1 MLLHFVPIPSSKSSK
16 GMAPFRPLTI
26 ASAALGPWGLGLGG
40 GGGQSGAEEGE
51 GPVAA
56 ATYRK
61 HGERQLMEI
70 ELLAVR
76 GSAQRRGYGALL
88 MRGLVRCAAA
98 EGLEAMV
105 TSADETAVGY
115 FAACGFR
122 PSRRD
127 QARAAPRAA
136 PDDAGA
142 PRGGGGRRGSAGRK
156 RKAGGEGELT
166 AYEHTVVMRRLLGP
180 PDLAHEDL
188 PLIPA
193 WPL

>member
-1 MLLHFVPIPSSKSSK
+1 MQDSNSSPVSAVENPIAFARS
-16 GMAPFRPLTI
+16 
-26 ASAALGPWGLGLGG
+26 LGA
-40 GGGQSGAEEGE
+40 GQSGAEEGA

-61 HGERQLMEI
+61 HGERRLMEI

-136 PDDAGA
+136 PDD
-142 PRGGGGRRGSAGRK
+142 PGGRGRGSAAAGPGRK
-156 RKAGGEGELT
+156 RKGGSGEGELT

-180 PDLAHEDL
+180 PDPARDDL
-188 PLIPA
+188 PLLPA

>member
-1 MLLHFVPIPSSKSSK
+1 
-16 GMAPFRPLTI
+16 MA
-26 ASAALGPWGLGLGG
+26 
-40 GGGQSGAEEGE
+40 QSGAEEGE

-98 EGLEAMV
+98 EGLGAMV

-127 QARAAPRAA
+127 QARAAPRAT
-136 PDDAGA
+136 PDDT
-142 PRGGGGRRGSAGRK
+142 PRGRAAAGKQRCRFCIKICKHHRSHIARGSIGI
-156 RKAGGEGELT
+156 KAIGVGE
-166 AYEHTVVMRRLLGP
+166 
-180 PDLAHEDL
+180 
-188 PLIPA
+188 
-193 WPL
+193 

>member
-1 MLLHFVPIPSSKSSK
+1 M
-16 GMAPFRPLTI
+16 GA
-26 ASAALGPWGLGLGG
+26 
-40 GGGQSGAEEGE
+40 QSGAEEGD

-61 HGERQLMEI
+61 HRERQLMEI

-76 GSAQRRGYGALL
+76 GSVQRRGYGALL
-88 MRGLVRCAAA
+88 MRGLVRRAAA
-98 EGLEAMV
+98 EGLGAMV

-136 PDDAGA
+136 PDDARAA
-142 PRGGGGRRGSAGRK
+142 PGGGVRK
-156 RKAGGEGELT
+156 RKAGGGEGELT

-180 PDLAHEDL
+180 LDPAREDL
-188 PLIPA
+188 PLLPA

>member
-1 MLLHFVPIPSSKSSK
+1 
-16 GMAPFRPLTI
+16 MA
-26 ASAALGPWGLGLGG
+26 
-40 GGGQSGAEEGE
+40 QSGAEEGE

-98 EGLEAMV
+98 EGLGAMV

-127 QARAAPRAA
+127 QARAAPRAT
-136 PDDAGA
+136 PDDT
-142 PRGGGGRRGSAGRK
+142 PRGRAAATAGPGRK
-156 RKAGGEGELT
+156 RKAGGGEGELT

-180 PDLAHEDL
+180 PDPAREDL
-188 PLIPA
+188 PLLTA

>member
-1 MLLHFVPIPSSKSSK
+1 
-16 GMAPFRPLTI
+16 MA
-26 ASAALGPWGLGLGG
+26 SLGPWGARGA
-40 GGGQSGAEEGE
+40 QSGAGEGE

-88 MRGLVRCAAA
+88 MRGLVRRAAA
-98 EGLEAMV
+98 EGLGAMV

-142 PRGGGGRRGSAGRK
+142 APRGRAAAAAGGGGRK
-156 RKAGGEGELT
+156 RKAGGGEGELT

-180 PDLAHEDL
+180 PDAAHADL
-188 PLIPA
+188 PLVPA